1 MAAGSYTTSTAFLE
15 ALAEAG
21 VRYIFANLGSDHPGL
36 IEALAQASAGDRAA
50 LAGDSG
56 PPGSEVSPGGRV
68 SPPRGV
74 WGDGSPQARGGL
86 GGSSPRAGRVP
97 RLIVCPHESVALS
110 AAHAYASVSRQPQAV
125 LVHVDAGTQNLGGA
139 VSNAMRGRVPVLI
152 FAGAAPFTIT
162 GELPG
167 GRNEFIHWIQDVPD
181 QRGILRGYVK
191 YDNEIRT
198 GRNVKQ
204 LVHRALQI
212 ARSEQAG
219 PVYLVGPR
227 EVMEEQVE
235 PYAVDPAGY
244 SPVAPAAL
252 TAEVTQEIATALAG
266 ASRPLIIT
274 SYLGRNPDAVPALVE
289 LAELLAIPVLE
300 SAAFH
305 VNFPGDHVLHAGYQF
320 TTSEQNPVLA
330 QADVILVVDSDV
342 PWIHATSRPSP
353 DAAIYDIDIDPLKS
367 AMSMWHIAA
376 RRFAAADSK
385 VALEQIARFVRD
397 NVLIEA
403 YEVEVR
409 RAVAMDTS
417 RARRAALDSLEQP
430 EDGVITPRYL
440 TACVR
445 ELLAGTDTLVLT
457 EAITNY
463 QVVAEH
469 LRASRPGSLLGSGG
483 GSLGWAGGG
492 AVGAKLACPER
503 AVVCLTGDGSFL
515 FGVPSS
521 AQWVARRYGTPALTI
536 IYDNHGWAAPKFS
549 TLQVHP
555 DGAAAKADDFHVSFD
570 PEVDLPGVAR
580 AAGGAYGVTVS
591 DPGEL
596 PGVLKDA
603 LAVVQGGRSA
613 VVSVQLPPV

>member
-1 MAAGSYTTSTAFLE
+1 VVAGSYTTSTAFLE

-36 IEALAQASAGDRAA
+36 IEALAQANAAGRAA
-50 LAGDSG
+50 DF
-56 PPGSEVSPGGRV
+56 PRV
-68 SPPRGV
+68 
-74 WGDGSPQARGGL
+74 
-86 GGSSPRAGRVP
+86 
-97 RLIVCPHESVALS
+97 IVCPHETVALS

-125 LVHVDAGTQNLGGA
+125 FVHVDAGTQNLGGA

-162 GELPG
+162 GELPA

-204 LVHRALQI
+204 LVHRALQL
-212 ARSEQAG
+212 ARSEPAG

-227 EVMEEQVE
+227 EVMEEPVE
-235 PYAVDPAGY
+235 PYTVDPAQY
-244 SPVAPAAL
+244 PPTEPAAL
-252 TAEVTQEIATALAG
+252 TAETMHEIATALAG
-266 ASRPLIIT
+266 ASRPLIVT

-300 SAAFH
+300 H
-305 VNFPGDHVLHAGYQF
+305 PLHAGYQF
-320 TTSEQNPVLA
+320 TTSAQNQLLA
-330 QADVILVVDSDV
+330 EADVILVLDSDV
-342 PWIHATSRPSP
+342 PWIYTTNRPSP
-353 DAAIYDIDIDPLKS
+353 DAAIYAVDIDPLKAS
-367 AMSMWHIAA
+367 MSMWHVPA
-376 RRFAAADSK
+376 RRIAAADSK
-385 VALEQIARFVRD
+385 VAVEQITRFVRD
-397 NVLIEA
+397 NVLLYA
-403 YEVEVR
+403 GEVETR
-409 RAVAMDTS
+409 RLVLMAAS
-417 RARRAALDSLEQP
+417 QARRAALDSLEQP
-430 EDGVITPRYL
+430 EAGVITPRYL

-445 ELLAGTDTLVLT
+445 ELLAGTDALVLT

-503 AVVCLTGDGSFL
+503 PVVCLTGDGSFL

-536 IYDNHGWAAPKFS
+536 IYDNRGWAAPKFS
-549 TLQVHP
+549 TLLVHP
-555 DGAAAKADDFHVSFD
+555 DGNAAQADDFHVSFE

>member
-36 IEALAQASAGDRAA
+36 IEALAQVNA
-50 LAGDSG
+50 
-56 PPGSEVSPGGRV
+56 GGR
-68 SPPRGV
+68 
-74 WGDGSPQARGGL
+74 
-86 GGSSPRAGRVP
+86 AGEFP
-97 RLIVCPHESVALS
+97 RLIVCPHETVALS
-110 AAHAYASVSRQPQAV
+110 AAHAYASVTRQPQAV
-125 LVHVDAGTQNLGGA
+125 FVHVDAGTQNLGGA

-152 FAGAAPFTIT
+152 FAGAAPVTIA
-162 GELPG
+162 GELPA

-204 LVHRALQI
+204 LVHRALQL
-212 ARSEQAG
+212 ARSEAG

-227 EVMEEQVE
+227 EVMEEPVE
-235 PYAVDPAGY
+235 PHRVDPADY
-244 SPVAPAAL
+244 PPVIPAAL
-252 TAEVTQEIATALAG
+252 TDETTQEIATALAN
-266 ASRPLIIT
+266 ADHPLIVT
-274 SYLGRNPDAVPALVE
+274 SYLGRHPDAVPALVE

-300 SAAFH
+300 SAAFC
-305 VNFPGDHVLHAGYQF
+305 VNFPGDHPLHAGYQF
-320 TTSEQNPVLA
+320 TTSAQNQLLA
-330 QADVILVVDSDV
+330 EADVILVLDSDV

-353 DAAIYDIDIDPLKS
+353 GAAIYAVDIDPLKAS
-367 AMSMWHIAA
+367 MPMWHVPV
-376 RRFAAADSK
+376 RRIAAADSK
-385 VALEQIARFVRD
+385 VAVGQITSFVRD
-397 NVLIEA
+397 NVLLDA
-403 YEVEVR
+403 GKVETR
-409 RAVAMDTS
+409 RFVIMAAGQ
-417 RARRAALDSLEQP
+417 ARRAALDSLEQP
-430 EDGVITPRYL
+430 ADGVITPRYL

-445 ELLAGTDTLVLT
+445 ELLAGTDALVLT

-536 IYDNHGWAAPKFS
+536 IYDNCGWAAPKFS

-555 DGAAAKADDFHVSFD
+555 EGAAAKADDFHVSFE
-570 PEVDLPGVAR
+570 PEADLAGVAR
-580 AAGGAYGVTVS
+580 AVGGAYGVTVS

-596 PGVLKDA
+596 AGVLKDA

>member
-1 MAAGSYTTSTAFLE
+1 
-15 ALAEAG
+15 
-21 VRYIFANLGSDHPGL
+21 
-36 IEALAQASAGDRAA
+36 
-50 LAGDSG
+50 
-56 PPGSEVSPGGRV
+56 
-68 SPPRGV
+68 
-74 WGDGSPQARGGL
+74 
-86 GGSSPRAGRVP
+86 
-97 RLIVCPHESVALS
+97 
-110 AAHAYASVSRQPQAV
+110 
-125 LVHVDAGTQNLGGA
+125 
-139 VSNAMRGRVPVLI
+139 
-152 FAGAAPFTIT
+152 
-162 GELPG
+162 
-167 GRNEFIHWIQDVPD
+167 
-181 QRGILRGYVK
+181 
-191 YDNEIRT
+191 
-198 GRNVKQ
+198 
-204 LVHRALQI
+204 
-212 ARSEQAG
+212 
-219 PVYLVGPR
+219 
-227 EVMEEQVE
+227 MEEPVE
-235 PYAVDPAGY
+235 PYAADPAEY
-244 SPVAPAAL
+244 PPVGPAAL
-252 TAEVTQEIATALAG
+252 TAEVTREIATALAG
-266 ASRPLIIT
+266 ASHPLIIT

-305 VNFPGDHVLHAGYQF
+305 VNFPGDHLLHAGYQF

-353 DAAIYDIDIDPLKS
+353 GAAIYDIDIDPLKPS
-367 AMSMWHIAA
+367 MSMWHIAA

-397 NVLIEA
+397 NVLVDAGAI
-403 YEVEVR
+403 EVR
-409 RAVAMDTS
+409 RAVLMAVGQ
-417 RARRAALDSLEQP
+417 ARRAALDSLEQP
-430 EDGVITPRYL
+430 EPGVITPRYL

-445 ELLAGTDTLVLT
+445 ELLAGTDALVLT

-492 AVGAKLACPER
+492 AIGAKLACPER

-536 IYDNHGWAAPKFS
+536 IYDNHGWAGPKFS

-555 DGAAAKADDFHVSFD
+555 DGAAAKADDFHVSFE
-570 PEVDLPGVAR
+570 PEADLPGVAR

>member
-1 MAAGSYTTSTAFLE
+1 VAVGPYTTSTAFLE

-36 IEALAQASAGDRAA
+36 IEALAQANAEGYAA
-50 LAGDSG
+50 DF
-56 PPGSEVSPGGRV
+56 
-68 SPPRGV
+68 
-74 WGDGSPQARGGL
+74 
-86 GGSSPRAGRVP
+86 P
-97 RLIVCPHESVALS
+97 RLIVCPHETVALS

-125 LVHVDAGTQNLGGA
+125 FVHVDAGTQNLGGA

-152 FAGAAPFTIT
+152 FAGAAPFTIA
-162 GELPG
+162 GELPA

-204 LVHRALQI
+204 LVHRALQL
-212 ARSEQAG
+212 ARSEPAG

-227 EVMEEQVE
+227 EVMEEPVE
-235 PYAVDPAGY
+235 PYTVDPVQY
-244 SPVAPAAL
+244 PPVEPAAL
-252 TAEVTQEIATALAG
+252 TADVTEEIATALAG
-266 ASRPLIIT
+266 ASRPLIVT

-305 VNFPGDHVLHAGYQF
+305 VNFPGEHPLHAGYQF
-320 TTSEQNPVLA
+320 TTSAQNQLLA
-330 QADVILVVDSDV
+330 EADVILVLDSYV

-353 DAAIYDIDIDPLKS
+353 DAAIYAVDVDPLK
-367 AMSMWHIAA
+367 AGMSMWHVPA
-376 RRFAAADSK
+376 RRIAAADSK
-385 VALEQIARFVRD
+385 VAVEQITGFVRD
-397 NVLIEA
+397 NVLLDA
-403 YEVEVR
+403 GEVETR
-409 RAVAMDTS
+409 RMVLTAAS
-417 RARRAALDSLEQP
+417 RARLAVLDSLEQP
-430 EDGVITPRYL
+430 DPKMPGVITPRYL
-440 TACVR
+440 TAHVR
-445 ELLAGTDTLVLT
+445 ELLAGSDALVLT

-483 GSLGWAGGG
+483 GSLGWVGGG

-536 IYDNHGWAAPKFS
+536 IYDNRGWAAPKLS
-549 TLQVHP
+549 TLLVHP
-555 DGAAAKADDFHVSFD
+555 DGAAAKADDFHVSFE
-570 PEVDLPGVAR
+570 PEADLPGVAR

-603 LAVVQGGRSA
+603 LAVVYGGRSA
-613 VVSVQLPPV
+613 VVSVHLPPV